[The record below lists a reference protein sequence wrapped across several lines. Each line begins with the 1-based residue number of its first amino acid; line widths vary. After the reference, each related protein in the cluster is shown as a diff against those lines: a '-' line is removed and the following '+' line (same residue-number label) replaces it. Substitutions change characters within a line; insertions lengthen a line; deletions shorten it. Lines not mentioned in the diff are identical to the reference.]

1 MFDTVLIPT
10 DGSEGSEIVVDQGI
24 EVAKRHDAT
33 VHGLFVVDTR
43 AFLTLEDGLR
53 EETAAHLRDE
63 GERALAELTDA
74 AKAAGLDAT
83 VSIREGSPSDE
94 IVAYAEETGV
104 DLIVMGSHADY
115 ERNMLGSVSAG
126 VVQESPVSVLTVK
139 FSSAE
144 E

>member
-10 DGSEGSEIVVDQGI
+10 DGSEGSEIVVEQGI
-24 EVAKRHDAT
+24 EVAQRHDAA

-43 AFLTLEDGLR
+43 AFLTLEADLQSATSTQLR
-53 EETAAHLRDE
+53 EE
-63 GERALAELTDA
+63 GERALAEITDA
-74 AKAAGLDAT
+74 ATAAGLDAT

-94 IVAYAEETGV
+94 IVAYADETDV

-126 VVQESPVSVLTVK
+126 VVQEAPVSVLTVK
-139 FSSAE
+139 FSE
-144 E
+144 EDG

>member
-24 EVAKRHDAT
+24 DVAKRHDAA

-43 AFLTLEDGLR
+43 AFLTLESDLQA
-53 EETAAHLRDE
+53 ETTARLRDE
-63 GERALAELTDA
+63 GERALAAITDA
-74 AKAAGLDAT
+74 ATAAGLDAT

-94 IVAYAEETGV
+94 IVAYADEAAV

-115 ERNMLGSVSAG
+115 ERNMLGSVSSS

-139 FSSAE
+139 FSGRDV
-144 E
+144 

>member
-10 DGSEGSEIVVDQGI
+10 DGSEGSEIVVEQGI
-24 EVAKRHDAT
+24 EVAQRHGAT

-43 AFLTLEDGLR
+43 AFLTLESDLR
-53 EETAAHLRDE
+53 DETAAQLRDE
-63 GERALAELTDA
+63 GERALAEITDA
-74 AKAAGLDAT
+74 ATAAGLDAT

-94 IVAYAEETGV
+94 IVAYAETAGV

-115 ERNMLGSVSAG
+115 ERNMLGSVSSG

-139 FSSAE
+139 FSERDA
-144 E
+144 